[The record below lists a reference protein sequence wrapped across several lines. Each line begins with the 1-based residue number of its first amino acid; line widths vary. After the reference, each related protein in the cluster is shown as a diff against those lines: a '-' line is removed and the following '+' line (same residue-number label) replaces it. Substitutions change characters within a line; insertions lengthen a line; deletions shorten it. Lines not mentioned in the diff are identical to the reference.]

1 MITTLGTAAR
11 PAFGRPLLHIALL
24 ALNAA
29 AAWPAAG
36 ADPIDDLRCLS
47 PDEARSAGW
56 YAALVEEARG
66 LAAEGDRQRADLLDP
81 TAIRERQAD
90 LRRFMT
96 DRLGGFPERV
106 PLEARVVGTIRRD
119 GHRIEKVIFTSRP
132 RHRITANLY
141 RPDGPGPFPGV
152 AVSSGHSR
160 TAKTADYNQRFGI
173 ALARVGIAALCYDP
187 IGQGERSQVLSPE
200 GTPVHAGTTVEHHLV
215 GTGSILVGR
224 GTATYRAWDGIR
236 ALDYLASRDDID
248 ATRLGMTGCSGGGTL
263 TSYVMAL
270 DDRVACAAPAC
281 YVTTF
286 QRLLDTIGPQDAEQV
301 IHGQLRFGLDH
312 PDYLLMRAPRP
323 TLVSATSDDYFD
335 AAGTWQAVRAAKRTF
350 ARLGAPERVDLVEA
364 DGKHGVQPANLAAIV
379 QWMRRWL
386 VGRDEPVTLPAFE
399 AFPTLP
405 EADLLCTPRGQL
417 LLEPDERSVFDLNA
431 EAAAALAA
439 ARPDWSARP
448 RDALAARVR
457 EVAGI
462 AAADAAPA
470 LTAEPAGTTRRGE
483 APIEKVVLRGGTG
496 GPLAALVLRP
506 AAPQGGVC
514 LVTHDAG
521 KAGAAAD
528 PRVTAAL
535 ARGLVVVAI
544 DLRGQGEQ
552 ARQAADPLLGDWRT
566 FSLAFLLGHSVVGA
580 HATDLLQTAAWAA
593 ATHGGAGGTVE
604 LAASGA
610 TGVAALHAAA
620 LEPARFA
627 TVHLVGTP
635 RAWSDL
641 VGTAAGGRWFAATVH
656 GVLAHYDLPDL
667 VRAIGPGRVAW
678 QDAAD

>member
-1 MITTLGTAAR
+1 MRSRLGT
-11 PAFGRPLLHIALL
+11 PLWTALRRTPLRLALL
-24 ALNAA
+24 VVAGGVPWPAA
-29 AAWPAAG
+29 AA
-36 ADPIDDLRCLS
+36 DPGDDLRCLS

-66 LAAEGDRQRADLLDP
+66 LAADHDRERAGLIEAA
-81 TAIRERQAD
+81 AIRARQAD

-96 DRLGGFPERV
+96 DRLGGFPDRV
-106 PLEARVVGTIRRD
+106 PLAARVVGTIQRD
-119 GHRIEKVIFTSRP
+119 GYRIEKVIFDSRP

-187 IGQGERSQVLSPE
+187 IGQGERSQVLSAE
-200 GTPVHAGTTVEHHLV
+200 GAPVHAGTTVEHHLV

-236 ALDYLASRDDID
+236 ALDYLASRDDVD
-248 ATRLGMTGCSGGGTL
+248 AARLGMTGCSGGGTL

-335 AAGTWQAVRAAKRTF
+335 AAGTWQAVRAAKRVF
-350 ARLGAPERVDLVEA
+350 ARLGAPERVDLIEA

-386 VGRDEPVTLPAFE
+386 GGRDEPVTLPAFD

-417 LLEPDERSVFDLNA
+417 LLEPAERSVFDLNA

-439 ARPDWSARP
+439 ARPDWSSLP
-448 RDALAARVR
+448 CDALAARVR

-462 AAADAAPA
+462 AAADALPA
-470 LTAEPAGTTRRGE
+470 LTVEPVGTVRRGDVR
-483 APIEKVVLRGGTG
+483 IEKVVLRGGRG
-496 GPLAALVLRP
+496 GPLAALVFHP
-506 AAPQGGVC
+506 ALPRGGAC

-521 KAGAAAD
+521 KAAAATD
-528 PRVTAAL
+528 PRVAAAL
-535 ARGLVVVAI
+535 ARGLVTVAV

-566 FSLAFLLGHSVVGA
+566 FSLALLLGHSVVGA
-580 HATDLLQTAAWAA
+580 HAEDMLQTAAWAA
-593 ATHGGAGGTVE
+593 ATHGGPGGAVE

-610 TGVAALHAAA
+610 TGIAALHAAA
-620 LEPARFA
+620 LAPERFA
-627 TVHLVGTP
+627 TVALTGTP

-667 VRAIGPGRVAW
+667 VAAIGPGRVTW